1 MKKLL
6 LLCSLEAG
14 VGEKRCGT
22 NKIVAVLSSRDVSR
36 L

>member
-6 LLCSLEAG
+6 LLCSLDAG

-22 NKIVAVLSSRDVSR
+22 TKIVAVLSSGDVNR